1 MSVGFK
7 IKSKSNLS
15 QDTQYKKYFW
25 TSVISAN
32 IIKVNKY
39 LSLQNVL
46 QGNNFTCCPRIYEQW
61 VKGSTLILPILRT
74 LLGILLS
81 GWCSR
86 CAKLAEMLHV
96 PQNMKIFKKPHSF
109 LLYTLLYI
117 LHSERISIQFFELNK
132 QENFFHSY
140 EIRVCELTVSMSS
153 HFMSGVS
160 PSSLLL

>member
-1 MSVGFK
+1 MSVDFK

-61 VKGSTLILPILRT
+61 FKGFTLILPVLRT
-74 LLGILLS
+74 LLGILLIIRLMQQMCKT
-81 GWCSR
+81 GRNAPCST
-86 CAKLAEMLHV
+86 KH
-96 PQNMKIFKKPHSF
+96 
-109 LLYTLLYI
+109 
-117 LHSERISIQFFELNK
+117 
-132 QENFFHSY
+132 EN
-140 EIRVCELTVSMSS
+140 L
-153 HFMSGVS
+153 
-160 PSSLLL
+160 